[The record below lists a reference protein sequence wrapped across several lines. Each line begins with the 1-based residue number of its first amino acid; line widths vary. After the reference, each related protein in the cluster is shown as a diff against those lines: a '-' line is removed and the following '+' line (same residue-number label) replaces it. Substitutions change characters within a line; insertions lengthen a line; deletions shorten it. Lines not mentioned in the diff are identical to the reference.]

1 MKKCVS
7 ILIGILAVVAAAF
20 ALILALER
28 CKAQG
33 EDSADFAD

>member
-1 MKKCVS
+1 MKKC
-7 ILIGILAVVAAAF
+7 ITLIISILAVVAAAF

-33 EDSADFAD
+33 ENPADFAD

>member
-7 ILIGILAVVAAAF
+7 ILVGVLAVVAAAF

-28 CKAQG
+28 CKPQDK
-33 EDSADFAD
+33 DSCDFEC

>member
-28 CKAQG
+28 CKPQDK
-33 EDSADFAD
+33 DSCDFEC

>member
-7 ILIGILAVVAAAF
+7 IIISILAVVAAAF

-28 CKAQG
+28 CKPQDK
-33 EDSADFAD
+33 DSGDFEC